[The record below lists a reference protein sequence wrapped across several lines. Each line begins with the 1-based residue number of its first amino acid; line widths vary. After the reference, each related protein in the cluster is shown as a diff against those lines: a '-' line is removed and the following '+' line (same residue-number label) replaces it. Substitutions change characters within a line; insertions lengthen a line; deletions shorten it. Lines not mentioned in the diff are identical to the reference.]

1 MTLSNALAQDAKR
14 VLQAT
19 AESIWGYGFTV
30 ANRLFHPQVNFW
42 SSPGQQ
48 HILVIAPHP
57 DDEAIGCAGT
67 LIRHKR
73 GGDEV
78 CVAYITDGRQSRALG
93 LDAQEMV
100 RRRRQE
106 AEAGAKALDIDRFE
120 WFGFPEGEWTV
131 GQLQPRLQALIKE
144 FVPHIIYAPSRIDFH
159 PEHQK
164 VAYALAQ
171 LLSIEP
177 VESPT
182 IQIRIYQ
189 IHVPLTP
196 SLTNLVVDTSAVATE
211 SAAVLSVYVTQYESI
226 SRTVRQRRYA
236 ALLYGVE
243 KQAEEFWQLSAH
255 RYCLLHS
262 LPPTDWSAHTFRG
275 LRFRPFSDPLA
286 YLHGFSERRRLA
298 GLTQSASGQR

>member
-1 MTLSNALAQDAKR
+1 MPFMPRWRAHGDAD
-14 VLQAT
+14 LP
-19 AESIWGYGFTV
+19 V
-30 ANRLFHPQVNFW
+30 ASRLLHPQVDSW

-48 HILVIAPHP
+48 HILVVAPHP
-57 DDEAIGCAGT
+57 DDEAVGCAGT
-67 LIRHKR
+67 MIRHKR

-78 CVAYITDGRQSRALG
+78 CVAYITDGSKSQALG

-106 AEAGAKALDIDRFE
+106 AEAGAKALGIDRFE

-182 IQIRIYQ
+182 LQIRIYQ
-189 IHVPLTP
+189 IQVPLTP
-196 SLTNLVVDTSAVATE
+196 ALTNLVVDTSDVAAE
-211 SAAVLSVYVTQYESI
+211 SAAALSVYVTQHDSI
-226 SRTVRQRRYA
+226 SRTIRQRRYA
-236 ALLYGVE
+236 ARFYGIE
-243 KQAEEFWQLSAH
+243 KQAEEFWQMTAR

-262 LPPTDWSAHTFRG
+262 LPPTHWSAHAFRG
-275 LRFRPFSDPLA
+275 LRFHPFSDPLA
-286 YLHGFSERRRLA
+286 YLK
-298 GLTQSASGQR
+298 GLLNVSG

>member
-1 MTLSNALAQDAKR
+1 VQNAKR
-14 VLQAT
+14 VLQA
-19 AESIWGYGFTV
+19 AVESIWEYGFAV
-30 ANRLFHPQVNFW
+30 AHRLFHPQVNFW

-78 CVAYITDGRQSRALG
+78 GVVYITDGRQSRALG
-93 LDAQEMV
+93 LDAEEMV

-106 AEAGAKALDIDRFE
+106 AETGAQALGIDRFE

-131 GQLQPRLQALIKE
+131 GQLQPRLQDLIKE

-171 LLSIEP
+171 FLSTNLL
-177 VESPT
+177 ESPT
-182 IQIRIYQ
+182 LQIRIYQ

-196 SLTNLVVDTSAVATE
+196 ALTNLVVDTSDVATE
-211 SAAVLSVYVTQYESI
+211 SAVALSLYVTQYEST
-226 SRTVRQRRYA
+226 SRTIRQRRYA
-236 ALLYGVE
+236 ACFYGIE
-243 KQAEEFWQLSAH
+243 RQAEEFWQMTAH

-262 LPPTDWSAHTFRG
+262 LPPTHWPADTFRG
-275 LRFRPFSDPLA
+275 LRFRPLSDPLA
-286 YLHGFSERRRLA
+286 YARGLSERRRLA
-298 GLTQSASGQR
+298 GLVQRASDQL

>member
-1 MTLSNALAQDAKR
+1 M
-14 VLQAT
+14 
-19 AESIWGYGFTV
+19 ESIWGYGFAV

-73 GGDEV
+73 RGDEV
-78 CVAYITDGRQSRALG
+78 CVAYITDGRKSRALG
-93 LDAQEMV
+93 LETAEMV

-106 AEAGAKALDIDRFE
+106 AEAGAKALGIDRFE
-120 WFGFPEGEWTV
+120 WFGFPEGEWTI
-131 GQLQPRLQALIKE
+131 GQLHPLLQDLIEE

-164 VAYALAQ
+164 AAYALAQ
-171 LLSIEP
+171 LLSPNP
-177 VESPT
+177 VESS
-182 IQIRIYQ
+182 ILQIRIYQ

-196 SLTNLVVDTSAVATE
+196 ALTNLVVDTSDVATE
-211 SAAVLSVYVTQYESI
+211 SAAALSVYVTQYESI
-226 SRTVRQRRYA
+226 SRTFRQRHYA
-236 ALLYGVE
+236 ARLYRTK
-243 KQAEEFWQLSAH
+243 KQAEEFWQMTAH

-262 LPPTDWSAHTFRG
+262 LPPTHWPTHTFRG
-275 LRFRPFSDPLA
+275 LRFHPFSDPLA
-286 YLHGFSERRRLA
+286 YLQGFFERQRLA
-298 GLTQSASGQR
+298 SLTQLASR

>member
-1 MTLSNALAQDAKR
+1 MLSSVEGVWAL
-14 VLQAT
+14 
-19 AESIWGYGFTV
+19 GFILLGRCFRPPVTY
-30 ANRLFHPQVNFW
+30 W
-42 SSPGQQ
+42 SSPGSQR
-48 HILVIAPHP
+48 ILVIAPHP
-57 DDEAIGCAGT
+57 DDEAAGCAGT
-67 LIRHKR
+67 LVRHKKC
-73 GGDEV
+73 GDEV
-78 CVAYITDGRQSRALG
+78 CIVYITDGRRSRALG
-93 LDAQEMV
+93 LGPEAMAA
-100 RRRRQE
+100 RRREE
-106 AEAGAKALDIDRFE
+106 AEAGARALGIDRFE

-171 LLSIEP
+171 FLSIEP

-182 IQIRIYQ
+182 LQIRIYQ

-196 SLTNLVVDTSAVATE
+196 ALTNLVVDTSDVATE
-211 SAAVLSVYVTQYESI
+211 SAAALSVYVTQYESI

-236 ALLYGVE
+236 ARFYGIE
-243 KQAEEFWQLSAH
+243 NQAEEFWQMTAR

-262 LPPTDWSAHTFRG
+262 LPPTHWSAHTFRG

-286 YLHGFSERRRLA
+286 YLQGLSERQRLA
-298 GLTQSASGQR
+298 GLTQSTSHQL